1 MDPIDTLRDLLQAI
15 RNGDRRQAAA
25 FAGILY
31 EYWRF
36 TGRMPS
42 PEDLQTMQATIAR
55 IDRDITESRRA
66 REEAFKLMDERL
78 ALEVQAKRTAQ
89 EVRFAPW
96 QVAIGGVGTGAALF
110 AAAFAFAKL
119 FV

>member
-1 MDPIDTLRDLLQAI
+1 MSDTTDVL
-15 RNGDRRQAAA
+15 
-25 FAGILY
+25 
-31 EYWRF
+31 
-36 TGRMPS
+36 
-42 PEDLQTMQATIAR
+42 TMQATIAR

-66 REEAFKLMDERL
+66 REEAFKFMDERL

-89 EVRFAPW
+89 EIRFAPW
-96 QVAIGGVGTGAALF
+96 LVAIGGVGTGAALF